1 MTEEKKNSKLS
12 NLIVRSITGVFFVTA
27 VVVCFLDAFAM
38 EFLFALVTGLS
49 LWEYTGLV
57 NEKENVQVNRFIS
70 TVAGVYFFFAVGGFC
85 SRIVD
90 TGAVF
95 IPYLLTIVYLFIS
108 ELYTGNDNAIEDWAH
123 TMLGQMYIALPFST
137 INVLAFN
144 GAANGQTV
152 YSSLM
157 KRYTMVRR

>member
-70 TVAGVYFFFAVGGFC
+70 TVAGVYFFFAVWNM
-85 SRIVD
+85 I
-90 TGAVF
+90 AL
-95 IPYLLTIVYLFIS
+95 I
-108 ELYTGNDNAIEDWAH
+108 
-123 TMLGQMYIALPFST
+123 MYIVMGLYKEE
-137 INVLAFN
+137 NRE
-144 GAANGQTV
+144 
-152 YSSLM
+152 Y
-157 KRYTMVRR
+157 

>member
-27 VVVCFLDAFAM
+27 VVVCFLNKFAM

-70 TVAGVYFFFAVGGFC
+70 TVAGV
-85 SRIVD
+85 
-90 TGAVF
+90 
-95 IPYLLTIVYLFIS
+95 
-108 ELYTGNDNAIEDWAH
+108 
-123 TMLGQMYIALPFST
+123 
-137 INVLAFN
+137 
-144 GAANGQTV
+144 
-152 YSSLM
+152 
-157 KRYTMVRR
+157 